1 MEPTKSSSDAF
12 GPFLESLQRS
22 RQQNASQAQDRS
34 LPLAVVA
41 MLRKAGPMPVLEVL
55 RASGLSFREITDALL
70 ELQDAEFIELSGASG
85 DEVARLTPTGG
96 RLASLAE
103 AK

>member
-1 MEPTKSSSDAF
+1 
-12 GPFLESLQRS
+12 
-22 RQQNASQAQDRS
+22 
-34 LPLAVVA
+34 
-41 MLRKAGPMPVLEVL
+41 MPVLEVL

-85 DEVARLTPTGG
+85 DEVARLTPTGD